1 MGEINNIKQLKEL
14 IKDLPDD
21 MPIKGYDGGN
31 GSLYQ
36 VSYWINSKETLDE
49 EELQS
54 YIDAGES
61 VPLLVISVG

>member
-1 MGEINNIKQLKEL
+1 
-14 IKDLPDD
+14 